1 MAFAICMEAAL
12 YWNYKA
18 TPEERA
24 QHACQLALADKEVA
38 EGLLLLHPAQKYM
51 VTSAEEAEEPSAV
64 PKRAGKRADHISNSS
79 QASQIK
85 R

>member
-51 VTSAEEAEEPSAV
+51 VTSAEEQPSAV
-64 PKRAGKRADHISNSS
+64 PERAGKRADRISNSS
-79 QASQIK
+79 KASQIK